1 MGVIQQE
8 PLPTRLGPGSE
19 LLKIE
24 PGLEKDPTVRGP
36 VSCSD
41 TKTLS

>member
-24 PGLEKDPTVRGP
+24 PGLEKDPTVGP
-36 VSCSD
+36 SE
-41 TKTLS
+41 LL